1 MAKFFLYKKYTLK
14 PTDWQVA
21 SIYGT
26 WDAFVYECDLLL
38 ECIIK
43 GVSYIEES
51 YNRELQKEAEQAR
64 VQARSITPSNI
75 YPFVKR
81 RG

>member
-1 MAKFFLYKKYTLK
+1 MSNVVLYKKYTLK
-14 PTDWQVA
+14 PTDGLVKELF
-21 SIYGT
+21 GT

-51 YNRELQKEAEQAR
+51 YNRELQKETEQAR